1 MSFQTRGGTQPRR
14 RNPSLPWLVLF
25 GAVIVLLVAV
35 AGAWASG
42 VFSGPPSTVD
52 IVAAFKGEGLPVG
65 DSYPVGQVDGWEKS
79 LVPKTYEEGTHF
91 DIPGQGK
98 GHGAQV
104 FIYESQDDLK
114 VMRDYYMEIE
124 EMPTIGPSLY
134 SHLYQD
140 GLVLLQVNGTV
151 PKPQAD
157 RYGAVMQ
164 REV

>member
-1 MSFQTRGGTQPRR
+1 MLAGCGGS
-14 RNPSLPWLVLF
+14 PS
-25 GAVIVLLVAV
+25 
-35 AGAWASG
+35 SK
-42 VFSGPPSTVD
+42 D
-52 IVAAFKGEGLPVG
+52 IVQAFEDQGLPVG
-65 DSYPVGQVDGWEKS
+65 DSYPVGQVEGWEKS

-91 DIPGQGK
+91 DIPGQGE

-114 VMRDYYMEIE
+114 VMRDYYKEIE
-124 EMPTIGPSLY
+124 EMPTIGPSLH

-157 RYGAVMQ
+157 RYGDVLEE
-164 REV
+164 EV